1 MMQNYEKGGFNM
13 NKSEKALIYKDF
25 NEITSSKQVILP
37 MTIVP
42 IVLTVIIPLAVLI
55 GASYIGND
63 SNMIR
68 QLGPLIKKLPSE
80 YMAYSPAQLLIK
92 IVINYMFPSYFLI
105 IPIMCSGII
114 GASSFVGEKE
124 HKTLETLLYTPI
136 SMEQLLR
143 AKILGVFIPSY
154 IITLFSFIAFGII
167 VNIGGFIHFGG
178 LIFPDIKWLLI
189 ILWIS
194 PAISLLSLIF
204 TVMVS
209 AKSKTFQEA
218 QQVSGLL
225 VLPVVLILVG
235 QMTGVL
241 MLSNLVM
248 LIAGMV
254 LLILDYILIKR
265 ISSKFI
271 PEKLI

>member
-1 MMQNYEKGGFNM
+1 M
-13 NKSEKALIYKDF
+13 NKNEKALIYKDI
-25 NEITSSKQVILP
+25 NEITSSKQVIMP

-42 IVLTVIIPLAVLI
+42 IILIVIIPIAILI
-55 GASYIGND
+55 IANFIGND
-63 SNMIR
+63 SSMFAKIA
-68 QLGPLIKKLPSE
+68 PLLKKLPSE
-80 YMAYSPAQLLIK
+80 YKTYTPAQLLIK
-92 IVINYMFPSYFLI
+92 VSIEFMFPSYFLI
-105 IPIMCSGII
+105 IPIMCSGVI

-124 HKTLETLLYTPI
+124 HKTLESLLYTPI

-154 IITLFSFIAFGII
+154 IITLVSFIIFGII
-167 VNIGGFIHFGG
+167 CNVGGFIYFGR
-178 LIFPDIKWLLI
+178 LIFPDIKSLII

-194 PAISLLSLIF
+194 PAINLLSLIF

-209 AKSKTFQEA
+209 AKSETFQEA

-225 VLPVVLILVG
+225 VIPVILILVA

-241 MLSNLVM
+241 LLSKLVM
-248 LIAGMV
+248 LIAGGV
-254 LLILDYILIKR
+254 FLILDYLLIKR

>member
-1 MMQNYEKGGFNM
+1 M
-13 NKSEKALIYKDF
+13 NRSEKALIRKDF
-25 NEITSSKQVILP
+25 NEIVSSRQVIMP
-37 MTIVP
+37 MAIVTL
-42 IVLTVIIPLAVLI
+42 VLTVVIPLVMIISVNYI
-55 GASYIGND
+55 GANSD
-63 SNMIR
+63 MIR
-68 QLGPLIKKLPSE
+68 ELGPLLKKLPSE
-80 YMAYSPAQLLIK
+80 YMKYNQAQLAIK
-92 IVINYMFPSYFLI
+92 AGVDFMFPVYFLI
-105 IPIMCSGII
+105 IPIMCSSLI

-154 IITLFSFIAFGII
+154 IVTLFAFIAFGII
-167 VNIGGFIHFGG
+167 VNIAGFINFGG
-178 LIFPDIKWLLI
+178 LIFPDIKWLII
-189 ILWIS
+189 ILLIS
-194 PAISLLSLIF
+194 PAINLLSLIF

-209 AKSKTFQEA
+209 ARSKTFQEA

-225 VLPVVLILVG
+225 VLPVILLLVG

-241 MLSNLVM
+241 MLSSLVL
-248 LIAGMV
+248 LIAGIV
-254 LLILDYILIKR
+254 LLILDYILIKK

>member
-1 MMQNYEKGGFNM
+1 M
-13 NKSEKALIYKDF
+13 NRNEKALIYKDI
-25 NEITSSKQVILP
+25 NEITSSKKVIMP

-42 IVLTVIIPLAVLI
+42 LIMVIIIPLGILI
-55 GASYIGND
+55 GASFVGND
-63 SNMIR
+63 SSMITKMA
-68 QLGPLIKKLPSE
+68 PLLKKLPPE
-80 YMAYSPAQLLIK
+80 YITYTPAKLLIK
-92 IVINYMFPSYFLI
+92 VTLNFMFPLYFLI
-105 IPIMCSGII
+105 IPIMCSGVI

-124 HKTLETLLYTPI
+124 HKTMESLLYTPI

-154 IITLFSFIAFGII
+154 IVTLISFIVFGII
-167 VNIGGFIHFGG
+167 FNVGGFIYFGE
-178 LIFPDIKWLLI
+178 LIFPDIKWLII

-194 PAISLLSLIF
+194 PTINLLSLIF

-209 AKSKTFQEA
+209 AKSETFQEA

-225 VLPVVLILVG
+225 VIPVILVLVA

-241 MLSNLVM
+241 LISNLAM
-248 LIAGMV
+248 LIAGGV
-254 LLILDYILIKR
+254 LLILDYILIKK

>member
-1 MMQNYEKGGFNM
+1 M
-13 NKSEKALIYKDF
+13 NKSEKALIYKDI
-25 NEITSSKQVILP
+25 NEITSSKRVILP

-42 IVLTVIIPLAVLI
+42 LILIVIMPI
-55 GASYIGND
+55 GLFIGVNFIGND
-63 SNMIR
+63 ASMITK
-68 QLGPLIKKLPSE
+68 LAPLLKKLPYEYASYSE
-80 YMAYSPAQLLIK
+80 AQLLIK
-92 IVINYMFPSYFLI
+92 VMINFMFPSYFLI
-105 IPIMCSGII
+105 IPIMCSGVI

-124 HKTLETLLYTPI
+124 HKTLESLLYTPI

-143 AKILGVFIPSY
+143 AKILGVLIPSY
-154 IITLFSFIAFGII
+154 VITLISFLVFGVIC
-167 VNIGGFIHFGG
+167 NIGGFMYFGG
-178 LIFPDIKWLLI
+178 LIFPDIEWLI
-189 ILWIS
+189 IIFWIS
-194 PAISLLSLIF
+194 PAINLLSLIF

-209 AKSKTFQEA
+209 AKSETFQEA

-225 VLPVVLILVG
+225 VLPVILVLIG

-241 MLSNLVM
+241 LISNLVM
-248 LIAGMV
+248 FIAGGV

>member
-1 MMQNYEKGGFNM
+1 M
-13 NKSEKALIYKDF
+13 NSNEKALIYKDI
-25 NEITSSKQVILP
+25 NEITSSKRVIIP

-42 IVLTVIIPLAVLI
+42 IILVVIIPIAILI
-55 GASYIGND
+55 GANYIGND
-63 SNMIR
+63 SSLFTKIS
-68 QLGPLIKKLPSE
+68 PLLKKLSSE
-80 YMAYSPAQLLIK
+80 YASYTPAKLLIK
-92 IVINYMFPSYFLI
+92 VAINFLFPSYFLI
-105 IPIMCSGII
+105 IPIMCSGVI

-124 HKTLETLLYTPI
+124 HKTLESLLYTPI

-143 AKILGVFIPSY
+143 AKILGVFVPSY
-154 IITLFSFIAFGII
+154 IVTLISFIAFGII
-167 VNIGGFIHFGG
+167 FNVGGFIYFGG
-178 LIFPDIKWLLI
+178 LIFPDMEWIII

-194 PAISLLSLIF
+194 PAINLLSLIL

-209 AKSKTFQEA
+209 AKSETFQEA

-225 VLPVVLILVG
+225 VLPVIILLVA

-241 MLSNLVM
+241 LLSNIVM
-248 LIAGMV
+248 FIAGGV

>member
-1 MMQNYEKGGFNM
+1 M
-13 NKSEKALIYKDF
+13 NRSEKALIYKDL

-42 IVLTVIIPLAVLI
+42 IVLTVIIPLAILI
-55 GASYIGND
+55 SAGFVGKD

-68 QLGPLIKKLPSE
+68 ELEPLIKKLPSE
-80 YMAYSPAQLLIK
+80 YAAYNSAELLIK
-92 IVINYMFPSYFLI
+92 IVINYMCPSYFLI
-105 IPIMCSGII
+105 IPIMCSGVM

-154 IITLFSFIAFGII
+154 VITLISFVIFGII
-167 VNIGGFIHFGG
+167 VNIGGFIYFGG
-178 LIFPDIKWLLI
+178 LIFPDIKWLII

-194 PAISLLSLIF
+194 PAINLLSLIF

-225 VLPVVLILVG
+225 VIPVILVLVG

-241 MLSNLVM
+241 ILSNLIM
-248 LIAGMV
+248 FIAGIV
-254 LLILDYILIKR
+254 IFVFDYVLIKR
-265 ISSKFI
+265 VSSKFI
-271 PEKLI
+271 PEKLV

>member
-1 MMQNYEKGGFNM
+1 M
-13 NKSEKALIYKDF
+13 NRSEKALIDKDI
-25 NEITSSKQVILP
+25 NEITSSKQVIMP

-42 IVLTVIIPLAVLI
+42 IVLMVIIPLAILI
-55 GASYIGND
+55 GASFIGKD
-63 SNMIR
+63 SSMITK
-68 QLGPLIKKLPSE
+68 LGPLIKKLPSE
-80 YMAYSPAQLLIK
+80 YTAYTPAQLLIK
-92 IVINYMFPSYFLI
+92 VTINYMFPSYFLI
-105 IPIMCSGII
+105 IPIMCSGVI

-124 HKTLETLLYTPI
+124 HKTMESLLYTPI

-154 IITLFSFIAFGII
+154 IITLLSFIVFGI
-167 VNIGGFIHFGG
+167 VFNIGGFIYFGG
-178 LIFPDIKWLLI
+178 LIFPDIKWLII

-194 PAISLLSLIF
+194 PAINLLSLIF

-209 AKSKTFQEA
+209 AKSETFQEA

-225 VLPVVLILVG
+225 VLPVLLLLVG

-241 MLSNLVM
+241 LLSSLAM
-248 LIAGMV
+248 FIGGGV
-254 LLILDYILIKR
+254 LLVLDYILIKR

-271 PEKLI
+271 AEKLI

>member
-1 MMQNYEKGGFNM
+1 M
-13 NKSEKALIYKDF
+13 NINEKAMINKDI
-25 NEITSSKQVILP
+25 NEITSAKQVIMP

-42 IVLTVIIPLAVLI
+42 IVLIVAIPLAILI
-55 GASYIGND
+55 GASFIGKD
-63 SNMIR
+63 SSM
-68 QLGPLIKKLPSE
+68 LTKMAPLIKKLPS
-80 YMAYSPAQLLIK
+80 YYAAYSPAQLLIK
-92 IVINYMFPSYFLI
+92 VSLDFMFPPYFLI
-105 IPIMCSGII
+105 IPIMCSAVI

-124 HKTLETLLYTPI
+124 HKTMESLLYTPI

-143 AKILGVFIPSY
+143 AKILGVFVPSY
-154 IITLFSFIAFGII
+154 IVTLISFIVFGII
-167 VNIGGFIHFGG
+167 INVGGFIYFGK
-178 LIFPDIKWLLI
+178 LIFPDIKWLII

-194 PAISLLSLIF
+194 PAINLLSLTF

-209 AKSKTFQEA
+209 AKSETFQEA

-225 VLPVVLILVG
+225 VLPLILILVG

-248 LIAGMV
+248 LIAGGV
-254 LLILDYILIKR
+254 ILILDYILIKR
-265 ISSKFI
+265 ISSRFI

>member
-1 MMQNYEKGGFNM
+1 MEGFNM
-13 NKSEKALIYKDF
+13 NRSEKALINKDF
-25 NEITSSKQVILP
+25 NEITSSKQVIVP

-42 IVLTVIIPLAVLI
+42 IILTVIIPLGLLI
-55 GASYIGND
+55 GANFIGND

-68 QLGPLIKKLPSE
+68 QFGPLIKKLPPE
-80 YMAYSPAQLLIK
+80 YAAYNPAQLLIK

-105 IPIMCSGII
+105 IPIMCSGVI

-154 IITLFSFIAFGII
+154 IITLFSFVIFGILI
-167 VNIGGFIHFGG
+167 NIGGFIHFSRV
-178 LIFPDIKWLLI
+178 IFPDVKWLI
-189 ILWIS
+189 IIFWIS
-194 PAISLLSLIF
+194 PAINLLSLIL

-225 VLPVVLILVG
+225 VLPVILILVG

-241 MLSNLVM
+241 MLSTLIM
-248 LIAGMV
+248 FIAGAV
-254 LLILDYILIKR
+254 LFILDYILIKR